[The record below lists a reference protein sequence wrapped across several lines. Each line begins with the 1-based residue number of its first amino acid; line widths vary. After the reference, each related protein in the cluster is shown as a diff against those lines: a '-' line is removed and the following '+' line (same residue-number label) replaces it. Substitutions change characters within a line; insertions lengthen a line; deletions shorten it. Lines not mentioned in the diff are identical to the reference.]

1 MWFATYLYRRG
12 LITAEQVVEASI
24 RQSDERIP
32 LGRLALE
39 TKKLSVKGIAKI
51 LQAQTEGDQ
60 RFGKTA
66 VRLGLLTERDVA
78 DLLMIQND
86 RLPAMGDVLVEMGA
100 IDRETMEA
108 ESILARKA
116 AAARE
121 ELLVGGAARS

>member
-1 MWFATYLYRRG
+1 MWFATYLYRCG
-12 LITAEQVVEASI
+12 LVTAEQVVEASI

-39 TKKLSVKGIAKI
+39 TKKLTVKDIAKI
-51 LQAQTEGDQ
+51 LQAQTEGEQ
-60 RFGKTA
+60 RFGKVA

-86 RLPAMGDVLVEMGA
+86 RLPSMGDVLVEMGA
-100 IDRETMEA
+100 TDRETMEA
-108 ESILARKA
+108 ESVLARKA

-121 ELLVGGAARS
+121 ELLVGSPARA